1 MAFWCCPPLHE
12 CYRKIPLKECWGF
25 LKQNVWG
32 SVSVSLSQ
40 SEWRLKQEC
49 SGSEDVFVALVKLTL
64 ETISVTFRNS
74 IFVPPLQ
81 FSLLYLPF
89 FFFPLF
95 IWLLL
100 TFVPSLPCSLP
111 VCAALRLHPLEG
123 DRHLSLAA
131 GSRRCPAA
139 EARPRPRP
147 AGGPRR
153 ESSGCNS
160 QTCCL
165 SRAVLAVF
173 SIKLCK
179 KQEVVDGTVILGGTE
194 KMFPSLGLA
203 DQNPGGFWFAC
214 LGIFVWNPVEIWNAS
229 IATHFWFIL
238 LCSYQEQRLA

>member
-1 MAFWCCPPLHE
+1 M
-12 CYRKIPLKECWGF
+12 
-25 LKQNVWG
+25 
-32 SVSVSLSQ
+32 SLSQ

-74 IFVPPLQ
+74 IFVLPLQ
-81 FSLLYLPF
+81 FSLLCLPFF

-111 VCAALRLHPLEG
+111 VWAALRLHPLEG

-165 SRAVLAVF
+165 SRAVLAIF

-194 KMFPSLGLA
+194 MFHPWGWQIKILGVF
-203 DQNPGGFWFAC
+203 G
-214 LGIFVWNPVEIWNAS
+214 
-229 IATHFWFIL
+229 L
-238 LCSYQEQRLA
+238 LV